1 MKKKIWFWISIL
13 EFALIFFLIFG
24 IYAIGEGMTKD
35 YNTLAAEYNALQSSI
50 KDNSKVNNG
59 NVTTKDSTSEK
70 EQRIYN
76 INEEAVIEDANNQP
90 MYSLKIV
97 EVNKGTDKTSEEY
110 TDGKPDNTIEVVYEY
125 KNYNM
130 DTPIKISSQ
139 FLSAYSKDGKT
150 GKTMSMMDGQTE
162 VAKDRSSQSRIWIVM
177 PDPVDTLS
185 EIGIDYNND
194 FSLGF
199 KDTISFDIKL

>member
-35 YNTLAAEYNALQSSI
+35 YNTLTAEYNALQSSI

-97 EVNKGTDKTSEEY
+97 EVNKGTDKTSEQY

>member
-13 EFALIFFLIFG
+13 EFAIILFLMFG

-35 YNTLAAEYNALQSSI
+35 YNILTADYNALQSSI

-59 NVTTKDSTSEK
+59 NVTTKDSASEK

-76 INEEAVIEDANNQP
+76 INEEAVIGDANNQP

-97 EVNKGTDKTSEEY
+97 EVNKGTDKTSEQY